1 MTNSRTCTAWGLAGS
16 AILLS
21 PIIVIFLI
29 PLTIGVG
36 LDIFDL
42 VGEVPFA
49 LALCA
54 PAAFVLLR
62 RGVAADPGAPAR
74 GAVAAATAALS
85 VGRAELRAEIDQL
98 THRRGG
104 FQCREPLVDLTELEP
119 PREQVIELQPALPP

>member
-1 MTNSRTCTAWGLAGS
+1 MINSRTCTTWGLAVS

-36 LDIFDL
+36 LDIFEL
-42 VGEVPFA
+42 MGEGPFA

-62 RGVAADPGAPAR
+62 LVSPR
-74 GAVAAATAALS
+74 AVARQLAAL
-85 VGRAELRAEIDQL
+85 LRP
-98 THRRGG
+98 RV
-104 FQCREPLVDLTELEP
+104 PLSRPGEMNYAP
-119 PREQVIELQPALPP
+119 KSIS

>member
-1 MTNSRTCTAWGLAGS
+1 MANSRTCTAWGLAAS

-29 PLTIGVG
+29 PLAIGVG

-62 RGVAADPGAPAR
+62 V
-74 GAVAAATAALS
+74 V
-85 VGRAELRAEIDQL
+85 
-98 THRRGG
+98 
-104 FQCREPLVDLTELEP
+104 P
-119 PREQVIELQPALPP
+119 PRNLAHQLAVLLRPRLPLHRSAGEVAGQ

>member
-42 VGEVPFA
+42 IGEVPFA

-62 RGVAADPGAPAR
+62 VVSPRTLMR
-74 GAVAAATAALS
+74 QLAALLRPRLPLYRS
-85 VGRAELRAEIDQL
+85 GELNYAPKSIS
-98 THRRGG
+98 
-104 FQCREPLVDLTELEP
+104 
-119 PREQVIELQPALPP
+119 

>member
-62 RGVAADPGAPAR
+62 VISPRTLAR
-74 GAVAAATAALS
+74 HLAALLRPRLPLYRS
-85 VGRAELRAEIDQL
+85 GELNYAPKSIS
-98 THRRGG
+98 
-104 FQCREPLVDLTELEP
+104 
-119 PREQVIELQPALPP
+119 